1 MSLTSK
7 LDAKNKKDK
16 EFKDILLHVEPKKEA
31 YYTLSGKLPFSE
43 EYNMHVPYNLSKI
56 HNSSLVG
63 TAFDYLAR
71 FRIAQFLKDETAIRD
86 LVAYKGFEKLNKYI
100 DIPYEILESW
110 IEKVLV
116 FINDGSLLISDL
128 YEISVKLAKLDQVF
142 RARINKENIE
152 RNYFIIENSPDEVI
166 NELDNLL
173 KLFEEKFMIPEIINE
188 KSNVIFNPSFGVSS
202 LLVSGADADIYID
215 GVLYDFKT
223 TKDKS
228 LKQKDNLQMIG
239 YYLLNDLAKATI
251 SNDLGFKYTDMEI
264 KKLSYYKARF
274 GEIEFYDVEKHL
286 SYEDVK
292 STLKQLAGYFT
303 KNPGRLNFAPMFAD
317 VETAKEILKEISTDT
332 L

>member
-16 EFKDILLHVEPKKEA
+16 EFKDILIHVEPEKGD

-43 EYNMHVPYNLSKI
+43 EYNMHVPYNLSNI
-56 HNSSLVG
+56 HNASLVG
-63 TAFDYLAR
+63 IAFDYLAR
-71 FRIAQFLKDETAIRD
+71 FRIAQFVKDETVIRD
-86 LVAYKGFEKLNKYI
+86 LVAYNGFKKLNNYI
-100 DIPYEILESW
+100 DIPVEILDSW
-110 IEKVLV
+110 LEKVLM
-116 FINDGSLLISDL
+116 FINDSSISISHL
-128 YEISVKLAKLDQVF
+128 YEISVKLAKLEQVS
-142 RARINKENIE
+142 RVRINKETIN
-152 RNYFIIENSPDEVI
+152 RDYFIIENSPDEVI

-188 KSNVIFNPSFGVSS
+188 KSNVIFNPKFGVSS

-223 TKDKS
+223 SKDKS

-251 SNDLGFKYTDMEI
+251 SDDLGFNYTYMEI
-264 KKLSYYKARF
+264 QKLSYYKARF
-274 GEIEFYDVEKHL
+274 GEIEYYDVEKHL
-286 SYEDVK
+286 PYEGVK
-292 STLKQLAGYFT
+292 PKLKQLAEYFT
-303 KNPGRLNFAPMFAD
+303 KNPGRLNLAPMFAD
-317 VETAKEILKEISTDT
+317 VETAKEILEQISTAA